1 MVVSVI
7 WSCYDEQC
15 PLPFGVLGPC
25 IRERADMGLLLRSP
39 RDLARVHRDGDLRQ
53 HPNHFSTM
61 DISRSFPALSV
72 LLGIRICPRLC
83 LWLVLDHVL
92 ATQIIMKL

>member
-25 IRERADMGLLLRSP
+25 LRERADVGLLLRSP
-39 RDLARVHRDGDLRQ
+39 GDLARVHRDGGLRQ
-53 HPNHFSTM
+53 HPNNFSTM
-61 DISRSFPALSV
+61 DIPRSFRALSI
-72 LLGIRICPRLC
+72 LPGTRICSRLC
-83 LWLVLDHVL
+83 LWLVLDQVL
-92 ATQIIMKL
+92 ANQIIM